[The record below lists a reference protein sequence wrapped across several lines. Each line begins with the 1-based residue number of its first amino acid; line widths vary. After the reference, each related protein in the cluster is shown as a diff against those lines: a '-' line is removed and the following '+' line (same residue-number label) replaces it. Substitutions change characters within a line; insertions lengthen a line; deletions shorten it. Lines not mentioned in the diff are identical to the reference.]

1 MANFFSEFTSQI
13 AATSL
18 LEWVAVVLAIAYVLL
33 AAKQNSWCWL
43 CAFVSTAIYTW
54 LFWQVT
60 LPFQSALNF
69 FYMIMAG
76 YGYYQWSKAVSYT
89 HLRAHETR
97 SNLVCRLLL
106 EKKK

>member
-43 CAFVSTAIYTW
+43 CAFVSTAIYT
-54 LFWQVT
+54 
-60 LPFQSALNF
+60 
-69 FYMIMAG
+69 
-76 YGYYQWSKAVSYT
+76 
-89 HLRAHETR
+89 
-97 SNLVCRLLL
+97 
-106 EKKK
+106 